1 MEIILNNEY
10 VERIEIVMKEI
21 VDSKGWL
28 EILILN
34 FVVEDIFVDF
44 GVYCINVSSWYLFIE
59 NVVLC
64 CFLGRIEF
72 YDKYGVIR
80 DVM

>member
-1 MEIILNNEY
+1 MYDLFFRNWNFNYLEIILNNEY

-44 GVYCINVSSWYLFIE
+44 RVYC
-59 NVVLC
+59 
-64 CFLGRIEF
+64 
-72 YDKYGVIR
+72 K
-80 DVM
+80 

>member
-1 MEIILNNEY
+1 MISIYDLFFRNRNFNYLEIILNNEY

-44 GVYCINVSSWYLFIE
+44 RVYC
-59 NVVLC
+59 
-64 CFLGRIEF
+64 
-72 YDKYGVIR
+72 K
-80 DVM
+80 

>member
-44 GVYCINVSSWYLFIE
+44 GVYC
-59 NVVLC
+59 
-64 CFLGRIEF
+64 
-72 YDKYGVIR
+72 K
-80 DVM
+80 

>member
-1 MEIILNNEY
+1 MISIYDLFFRNRNFNYLEIILNNEY

-44 GVYCINVSSWYLFIE
+44 
-59 NVVLC
+59 
-64 CFLGRIEF
+64 
-72 YDKYGVIR
+72 
-80 DVM
+80 

>member
-1 MEIILNNEY
+1 
-10 VERIEIVMKEI
+10 MKEI

-44 GVYCINVSSWYLFIE
+44 RVYCKQLIFVYRE
-59 NVVLC
+59 C
-64 CFLGRIEF
+64 CMCFFLGRIEF

>member
-28 EILILN
+28 EILILS

-44 GVYCINVSSWYLFIE
+44 RVYC
-59 NVVLC
+59 
-64 CFLGRIEF
+64 
-72 YDKYGVIR
+72 K
-80 DVM
+80 